1 MICRVRLLVP
11 ISIVA
16 SVPARCRR
24 LVGLV
29 ASCCLA
35 LSVVACRPEDATDDE
50 VSVDFP
56 LPLPPGLPPPRVP
69 MENPLTAEAIELG
82 RHLFF
87 DVRLSGNGTQ
97 SCATCHEPA
106 RAFTDGKARPIGS
119 TGDVLP
125 RNSMSLVNVAW
136 MSTLTWANP
145 QLATLEQQALVPMF
159 ADHPVELG
167 MADRL
172 DEILERLRSDSLYPS
187 LFAAAF
193 SEVDDPI
200 TDRHIVMAVASF
212 QRSLISADSPYD
224 RYVYGGDRTALSDE
238 QKLGLQVFNSEVAEC
253 YHCHGGVLFTNAFVA
268 ADSTVTEPAFENTG
282 LYNIDGDGGYPEP
295 NTGLFA
301 FSGAPRDMGR
311 FRVPTLRNLRYSAPY
326 FHDGSAATLDEVLDH
341 YLAGGRTVTGQHA
354 GVGSD
359 SPLKNP
365 LVRPFTLTAQ
375 ERAALLSFLRDGLA
389 DESMTTHPAFQSPF
403 PR

>member
-1 MICRVRLLVP
+1 MIERVRLPV
-11 ISIVA
+11 SVA
-16 SVPARCRR
+16 MAASMPARRRR

-29 ASCCLA
+29 ASCSLA
-35 LSVVACRPEDATDDE
+35 LVTVACWPDNATNE
-50 VSVDFP
+50 EASVDFP
-56 LPLPPGLPPPRVP
+56 LPLPPGLSPPRVP
-69 MENPLTAEAIELG
+69 KENPLTAEAIELG

-97 SCATCHEPA
+97 SCASCHEPA
-106 RAFTDGKARPIGS
+106 RAFTDGKATPVGS

-136 MSTLTWANP
+136 MSTYTWANP
-145 QLATLEQQALVPMF
+145 QLTTLEQQALVPMF

-167 MADRL
+167 MANHL

-193 SEVDDPI
+193 PALDDPI
-200 TDRHIVMAVASF
+200 TDRQIVMALASF
-212 QRSLISADSPYD
+212 QRSLISADAPYD

-301 FSGAPRDMGR
+301 LSGTPRDMGR
-311 FRVPTLRNLRYSAPY
+311 FRVPTLRNLKFSAPY
-326 FHDGSAATLDEVLDH
+326 FHDGSAATLDDVLDH
-341 YLAGGRTVTGQHA
+341 YLAGGRTVTGEHA

-359 SPLKNP
+359 SPLKSP
-365 LVRPFTLTAQ
+365 LVRPFTLTQQ

-389 DESMTTHPAFQSPF
+389 DDSLTQQPAFQSPF